1 MEYVALG
8 RTSLLVSSIAFGA
21 MSLDCPEIEALGDG
35 AGEYVCSLVRQA
47 YEAGINLYDTSR
59 TTPVSEKRLG
69 NALHGIRENVLL
81 ATKSRGLDAEAVQR
95 DVNAS
100 LDSLCTDYID
110 LFQIECSEA
119 VPQKDGRDRIYR
131 KLLDLQERGTIRHFG
146 LVTEDLTLAEAAIES
161 GLYESVQFP
170 FNMIYTGYA
179 EQLVTRC
186 GEKDVG
192 CIAMQPLN
200 GGVLS
205 NIPLAVGFFTQPN
218 YENAVPAFGI
228 HTAEELQQIV
238 YFTDHPPVIDE
249 KFEAD
254 IKLIRLQ
261 YN

>member
-100 LDSLCTDYID
+100 LESLCTDYID

-119 VPQKDGRDRIYR
+119 VPLEDGRDRIYR
-131 KLLDLQERGTIRHFG
+131 KLLELQERGIIRHFG
-146 LVTEDLTLAEAAIES
+146 LVTEDLALAEVAIES

-170 FNMIYTGYA
+170 FNMIYTGFA
-179 EQLVTRC
+179 EQLVLRC

-205 NIPLAVGFFTQPN
+205 NIPLAVGFFTQ
-218 YENAVPAFGI
+218 YDNAVPAFGI

-238 YFTDHPPVIDE
+238 YFTNHPPVIDR
-249 KFEAD
+249 KFKED
-254 IKLIRLQ
+254 IELIRLQ